1 MSSKSAATEAQN
13 GWTAVPVDPAKILHG
28 KEYVHAPEPL
38 DISDIPWPKSDVV
51 DKIHQICKDKLPEK
65 VYNHSMRVYY
75 YCYAITTQQFRTT
88 ISLDT
93 LALASLLHDIGATPA
108 NMHSTRM
115 SFDLYGGILALN
127 MINELGGDKDQAEAV
142 SETVIRHQDLGTEGN
157 ITLLGQ
163 VIQLA
168 TLYDNIG
175 AHPGIIHEKTRES
188 VNDKFSRQGWLGCF
202 AETVEEEMRI
212 KPWCHSTHVKDF
224 AKTIRGCEYWKQ
236 YG

>member
-1 MSSKSAATEAQN
+1 MLLGSLRSPPASLTAA
-13 GWTAVPVDPAKILHG
+13 
-28 KEYVHAPEPL
+28 
-38 DISDIPWPKSDVV
+38 
-51 DKIHQICKDKLPEK
+51 
-65 VYNHSMRVYY
+65 
-75 YCYAITTQQFRTT
+75 YAITAQQFRTS

-93 LALASLLHDIGATPA
+93 LALACLLHDIGATPA

-127 MINELGGDKDQAEAV
+127 MINENGGDKDQAEAV

-188 VNDKFSRQGWLGCF
+188 VNDKFSREGWLGCF